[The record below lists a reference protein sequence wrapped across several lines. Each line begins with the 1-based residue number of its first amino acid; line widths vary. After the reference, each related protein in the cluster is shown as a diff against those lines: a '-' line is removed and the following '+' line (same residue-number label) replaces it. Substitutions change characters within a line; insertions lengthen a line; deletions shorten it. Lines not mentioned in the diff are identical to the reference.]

1 MRNANLLRI
10 TTTPATLYVIR
21 NHRGFSF
28 AHRFLWQC
36 HLVSAFAVA
45 EREGP
50 YSSIAPTDMILRTR
64 SITSIVAR
72 HWTVVPYHPGGAR
85 YMSHPLTHPLDLST
99 LDITCVIAKGAVSP
113 CFCQPVAVSL
123 SDLLS
128 SPRAILLCSCHIWVS
143 VYLAHCL

>member
-99 LDITCVIAKGAVSP
+99 LDITCVIAKAQSHL
-113 CFCQPVAVSL
+113 ASASL
-123 SDLLS
+123 SRSRYLIYS
-128 SPRAILLCSCHIWVS
+128 RRPVPFFSAVVISGSPST
-143 VYLAHCL
+143 